1 MKKRYL
7 CMAAIIFLMN
17 TLTGCALKNENMEA
31 IYKEF
36 LDNGD
41 VGSLQW
47 SWVLEPGQYEDIRF
61 VNDNMVAVQNGSDKW
76 GVWDL
81 EKEILVTSC
90 KYNNIPNDAARYYSE
105 GYAAVQKD
113 GKWGFVDEA
122 GQCVIPCQYDEV
134 GDFSEGLAAVKDAD
148 HNGKGEQWAYIDTKG
163 EIQIDF
169 YPYEATEGRRVLA
182 GEFHDGMAFVSK
194 GLYCIMD
201 TKDVDQF
208 RRECLSE
215 MNAGKC
221 ENAVLLVSTFV
232 HNRAGFQKDGTADN
246 ELGNGWG
253 CYDLGLQNE
262 NLILKAEELGYGTLI
277 MGIRDADKIRE
288 FCSVPETET
297 VVAVIAVGVPGEE
310 PGRPKRKDT
319 EEIVKFL

>member
-1 MKKRYL
+1 
-7 CMAAIIFLMN
+7 MAAIIFLMN

-148 HNGKGEQWAYIDTKG
+148 HNGKESSGHTL
-163 EIQIDF
+163 IQKEKSRLIF
-169 YPYEATEGRRVLA
+169 TPMKRR
-182 GEFHDGMAFVSK
+182 
-194 GLYCIMD
+194 
-201 TKDVDQF
+201 
-208 RRECLSE
+208 
-215 MNAGKC
+215 
-221 ENAVLLVSTFV
+221 
-232 HNRAGFQKDGTADN
+232 
-246 ELGNGWG
+246 
-253 CYDLGLQNE
+253 
-262 NLILKAEELGYGTLI
+262 KAEEYWQGNSMTAWLLYPRDCTVLW
-277 MGIRDADKIRE
+277 IRRE
-288 FCSVPETET
+288 
-297 VVAVIAVGVPGEE
+297 
-310 PGRPKRKDT
+310 R
-319 EEIVKFL
+319 

>member
-1 MKKRYL
+1 
-7 CMAAIIFLMN
+7 MAAIIFLMN

-134 GDFSEGLAAVKDAD
+134 GDFSEGLAAVKDA
-148 HNGKGEQWAYIDTKG
+148 GKPVGVNAFDPVAAESYIEHG
-163 EIQIDF
+163 ADF
-169 YPYEATEGRRVLA
+169 
-182 GEFHDGMAFVSK
+182 
-194 GLYCIMD
+194 
-201 TKDVDQF
+201 
-208 RRECLSE
+208 
-215 MNAGKC
+215 
-221 ENAVLLVSTFV
+221 
-232 HNRAGFQKDGTADN
+232 
-246 ELGNGWG
+246 
-253 CYDLGLQNE
+253 
-262 NLILKAEELGYGTLI
+262 
-277 MGIRDADKIRE
+277 
-288 FCSVPETET
+288 
-297 VVAVIAVGVPGEE
+297 VAVGADVALLARASEALAARFIPAADEAE
-310 PGRPKRKDT
+310 RASY
-319 EEIVKFL
+319 

>member
-1 MKKRYL
+1 
-7 CMAAIIFLMN
+7 MAAIIFLMN

-113 GKWGFVDEA
+113 G
-122 GQCVIPCQYDEV
+122 
-134 GDFSEGLAAVKDAD
+134 
-148 HNGKGEQWAYIDTKG
+148 NG
-163 EIQIDF
+163 
-169 YPYEATEGRRVLA
+169 
-182 GEFHDGMAFVSK
+182 
-194 GLYCIMD
+194 
-201 TKDVDQF
+201 
-208 RRECLSE
+208 
-215 MNAGKC
+215 
-221 ENAVLLVSTFV
+221 VLLTK
-232 HNRAGFQKDGTADN
+232 Q
-246 ELGNGWG
+246 GN
-253 CYDLGLQNE
+253 
-262 NLILKAEELGYGTLI
+262 
-277 MGIRDADKIRE
+277 
-288 FCSVPETET
+288 V
-297 VVAVIAVGVPGEE
+297 
-310 PGRPKRKDT
+310 
-319 EEIVKFL
+319 

>member
-1 MKKRYL
+1 MHGGNYFSDEYIDR
-7 CMAAIIFLMN
+7 MRFE
-17 TLTGCALKNENMEA
+17 NENMEA

-134 GDFSEGLAAVKDAD
+134 GDFSEGLAAVKDA
-148 HNGKGEQWAYIDTKG
+148 
-163 EIQIDF
+163 IQIDF
-169 YPYEATEGRRVLA
+169 TPMKRR
-182 GEFHDGMAFVSK
+182 
-194 GLYCIMD
+194 
-201 TKDVDQF
+201 
-208 RRECLSE
+208 
-215 MNAGKC
+215 
-221 ENAVLLVSTFV
+221 
-232 HNRAGFQKDGTADN
+232 
-246 ELGNGWG
+246 
-253 CYDLGLQNE
+253 
-262 NLILKAEELGYGTLI
+262 KAEEYWQGNSMTAWLLYPRDCTVLW
-277 MGIRDADKIRE
+277 IRRE
-288 FCSVPETET
+288 
-297 VVAVIAVGVPGEE
+297 
-310 PGRPKRKDT
+310 R
-319 EEIVKFL
+319 